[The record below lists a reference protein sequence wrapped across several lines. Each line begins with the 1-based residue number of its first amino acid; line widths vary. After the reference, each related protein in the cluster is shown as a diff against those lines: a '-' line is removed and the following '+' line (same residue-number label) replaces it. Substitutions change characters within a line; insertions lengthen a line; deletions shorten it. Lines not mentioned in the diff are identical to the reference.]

1 MQNWLTIIKE
11 NLLSKTA
18 DYTGQEKQNLEIEYL
33 KNLLIK
39 IEINLVNIN
48 DEELKSKVDYVVNE
62 MPLKTLGK
70 KLNYQTKHL
79 NEISNLQT
87 YVEEK
92 YNFIKK
98 NQLRNRYF
106 VMGMPLGMIFGV
118 PIASAIDK
126 IALGPVIGFPIGMIV
141 GAFIGNRLDKKAEKE
156 NKVL

>member
-1 MQNWLTIIKE
+1 MENWLTIKKE

-18 DYTGQEKQNLEIEYL
+18 DYTNQEKQNLEIEYL

-39 IEINLVNIN
+39 IEINLININ

-98 NQLRNRYF
+98 NQLTNRYF